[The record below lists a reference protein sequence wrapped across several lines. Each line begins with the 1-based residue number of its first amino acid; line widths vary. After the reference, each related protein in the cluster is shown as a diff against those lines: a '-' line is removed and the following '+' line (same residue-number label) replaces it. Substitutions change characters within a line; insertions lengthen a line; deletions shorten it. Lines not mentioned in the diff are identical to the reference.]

1 MGEFV
6 ETNDFRSEV
15 NEDIIRVDFGFSI
28 PLDIIRKFVVETKF
42 GNRVVVYRE
51 K

>member
-1 MGEFV
+1 MGEFG
-6 ETNDFRSEV
+6 ETNHFRSEV
-15 NEDIIRVDFGFSI
+15 NEDIVWVDFGFSI

-42 GNRVVVYRE
+42 RNHMVVYLE